1 MKVLG
6 SILTRG
12 VLDVLSEPAWV
23 SFWSPRFLLQP
34 NKNMHIKLIG
44 DWGSCACVCVC
55 VMVTARTG
63 ILVEVKIDRV
73 FCDFWFN
80 MSAEL
85 VLESNDI
92 NRFESAVWFY

>member
-1 MKVLG
+1 M
-6 SILTRG
+6 
-12 VLDVLSEPAWV
+12 
-23 SFWSPRFLLQP
+23 
-34 NKNMHIKLIG
+34 
-44 DWGSCACVCVC
+44 CVCVC